1 MDKLIGELNVGEHL
15 YCFGTDGT
23 IIDMLIFDKRKH
35 VGGITCFEGDSQLIQ
50 GNNPCYRN
58 SSKMTWYV
66 TPQTLNK
73 AVSYDVAT
81 NIIEAKKIVS
91 NYVFHRN
98 IIKRR

>member
-23 IIDMLIFDKRKH
+23 IIDMLIFDKRKN
-35 VGGITCFEGDSQLIQ
+35 VGGITCFEGYSKLIQ
-50 GNNPCYRN
+50 GNSPCYRN
-58 SSKMTWYV
+58 SPKMTWYV
-66 TPQTLNK
+66 APQTLNK

-81 NIIEAKKIVS
+81 DINEAKKIVS

-98 IIKRR
+98 IVKRR